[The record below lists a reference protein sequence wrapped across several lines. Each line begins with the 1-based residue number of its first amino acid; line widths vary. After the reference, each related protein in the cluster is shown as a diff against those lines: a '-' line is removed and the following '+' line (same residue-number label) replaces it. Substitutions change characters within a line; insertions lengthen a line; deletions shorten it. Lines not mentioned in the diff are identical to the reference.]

1 MQYYVTQEKGT
12 ERPWSGALETS
23 CDDMFRS
30 GKSQETGTYSCIV
43 CDEDIFSGKNK
54 FESGSGW
61 PSFYDQIDPKAI
73 KINLDISHGMEREEI
88 ICGQCNSHLGHV
100 FNDGPKPTGKRYC
113 VNSCSLNFI
122 RN

>member
-61 PSFYDQIDPKAI
+61 PSFYDV
-73 KINLDISHGMEREEI
+73 ISNDKVYLVEDKSLGMKRIEVQCKS
-88 ICGQCNSHLGHV
+88 CGAHMGHL
-100 FNDGPKPTGKRYC
+100 FNDYSSRSHQFY
-113 VNSCSLNFI
+113 VSY
-122 RN
+122 